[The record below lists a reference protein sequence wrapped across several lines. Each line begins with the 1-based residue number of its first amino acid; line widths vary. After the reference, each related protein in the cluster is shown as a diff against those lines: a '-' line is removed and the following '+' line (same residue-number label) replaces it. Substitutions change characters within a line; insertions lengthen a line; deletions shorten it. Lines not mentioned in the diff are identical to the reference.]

1 MDRIMTR
8 YIAYHEYS
16 KNVKYSETEANI
28 ISYCKLRVYDIF
40 RYMNDE
46 GISLLKTIH
55 EWKLDTKSQ
64 SEINRHTEI
73 IVALHQKAS
82 RRIYGR
88 LNPVGVP
95 LGQFPGIT
103 VAIPSNIVNKA
114 ATSIVEKGY
123 YLHPGIGIM
132 GETLASDLLQRLAG
146 FVNITSIPQGV
157 FVSKIQRNGTADLAG
172 IHGSVTNEYGEIL
185 SGDVITAID
194 GIPVTRFEDLLSYV
208 QEHKSV
214 GDNIFFTVYR
224 NGQILE
230 LQGVVLTFHPFG
242 PT

>member
-1 MDRIMTR
+1 VV
-8 YIAYHEYS
+8 AH
-16 KNVKYSETEANI
+16 
-28 ISYCKLRVYDIF
+28 
-40 RYMNDE
+40 
-46 GISLLKTIH
+46 
-55 EWKLDTKSQ
+55 KSVL
-64 SEINRHTEI
+64 S
-73 IVALHQKAS
+73 S
-82 RRIYGR
+82 
-88 LNPVGVP
+88 
-95 LGQFPGIT
+95 
-103 VAIPSNIVNKA
+103 SIVNKVA
-114 ATSIVEKGY
+114 SSIVEKGY

-132 GETLASDLLQRLAG
+132 GETLSSDLVQRLPG
-146 FVNITSIPQGV
+146 VVNITLIPQGV
-157 FVSKIQRNGTADLAG
+157 FVSKIQRNETADLAG

-185 SGDVITAID
+185 GGDVITAID